1 MPDNYITLNIS
12 IPFEY
17 QELLIAELLDMDFHG
32 FEQEDDQLNA
42 TISQNRYSDVIRQEI
57 EEWLSLQPYPAR
69 IIGEHTDEPRDWNEE
84 WERSIRPL
92 VIGRFFVKPTWVDE
106 PVPDGKI
113 LLEIDPK
120 MAFGTG
126 YHESTR
132 LVLRLLP
139 SAIRKGDT
147 VLDVG
152 TGTGIL
158 SIAALKLGAISAFG
172 FDIDEWSSNNAR
184 GNAVINNVTDLYK
197 IAEGSFEVVPGEGTY
212 DVILANVNRNT
223 LLEMQKPLEKHLK
236 PGGRLFLSG
245 LLETERPMMLEAPG
259 FSRLKLENEM
269 QEGEWIAL
277 LLTKP
282 LPS

>member
-1 MPDNYITLNIS
+1 MADNYITLTIS

-17 QELLIAELLDMDFHG
+17 QELLIAKLLDMDFDG
-32 FEQEDDQLNA
+32 FEQENDQLNA
-42 TISQNRYSDVIRQEI
+42 TIPQNRYSDVIREEV
-57 EEWLSLQPYPAR
+57 EEWLRLQFYPAR
-69 IIGEHTDEPRDWNEE
+69 LVGVHTDELRDWNEE

-106 PVPDGKI
+106 PTPEGKI

-132 LVLRLLP
+132 LMLRLLP
-139 SAIRKGDT
+139 SVIKKGAT

-158 SIAALKLGAISAFG
+158 SIAALRLGAESAFG
-172 FDIDEWSSNNAR
+172 FDIDEWSSNNAWE
-184 GNAVINNVTDLYK
+184 NAVINNVTDSYRVE
-197 IAEGSFEVVPGEGTY
+197 EGSFEVVPKENRY
-212 DVILANVNRNT
+212 EVILANVNRNA
-223 LLEMQKPLEKHLK
+223 LLEMQKPLVKHLK
-236 PGGRLFLSG
+236 PGGKLLLSG
-245 LLETERPMMLEAPG
+245 LLENDRQVMLEAPE
-259 FSRLKLENEM
+259 FSRLQLENEM

-277 LLTKP
+277 VLINAL
-282 LPS
+282 S

>member
-1 MPDNYITLNIS
+1 MSDSYITLEIS

-17 QELLIAELLDMDFHG
+17 QELLIAELLDMDFDG
-32 FEQEDDQLNA
+32 FEQEDDQLKA
-42 TISQNRYSDVIRQEI
+42 TIQQHRFSDVIREEI
-57 EEWLSLQPYPAR
+57 QEWLGLQPYTAK
-69 IIGEHTDEPRDWNEE
+69 IIGEHTDEPQDWNEV

-106 PVPDGKI
+106 PTPDGKI

-132 LVLRLLP
+132 LILRLLP
-139 SAIRKGDT
+139 SAIKKGDM

-158 SIAALKLGAISAFG
+158 SIAALKLGALSAFG
-172 FDIDEWSSNNAR
+172 FDIDDWSSKNAWE
-184 GNAVINNVTDLYK
+184 NAAINKVTDSYK
-197 IAEGSFEVVPGEGTY
+197 IEEGSFEVVPGDTTY
-212 DVILANVNRNT
+212 EVILANVNRNA
-223 LLEMQKPLEKHLK
+223 LLEMQKPLVKHLK
-236 PGGRLFLSG
+236 HGGRLILSG
-245 LLETERPMMLEAPG
+245 LLESERHMMLEAPE

-269 QEGEWIAL
+269 REGEWIAL

-282 LPS
+282 LTS